1 MAEKPTFTQL
11 NEFRSKLL
19 ELGFEREYRFDDNQ
33 FEKYFGMVKL
43 RIRITETKKREF
55 KSLEAHVFIPW
66 VDYLRSNGLPANIDL
81 GKPCRQ
87 LDMSFV
93 MKCETVSARIDEEIS
108 SLKDRVILMAK
119 KMELPKDTKKMDLSK
134 DNGQWLTNGNTDTDD
149 RVDDAQSWGIFQ

>member
-1 MAEKPTFTQL
+1 MVEKPTFSQL

-19 ELGFEREYRFDDNQ
+19 ARGFQREYKSDDNK
-33 FEKYFGMVKL
+33 FEKVFGMVKL

-66 VDYLRSNGLPANIDL
+66 VDYMRSNGLPANIDL
-81 GKPCRQ
+81 GKPCRS
-87 LDMSFV
+87 LDIDFV

-119 KMELPKDTKKMDLSK
+119 KMELPKD
-134 DNGQWLTNGNTDTDD
+134 NGQWITNGNTDTDD